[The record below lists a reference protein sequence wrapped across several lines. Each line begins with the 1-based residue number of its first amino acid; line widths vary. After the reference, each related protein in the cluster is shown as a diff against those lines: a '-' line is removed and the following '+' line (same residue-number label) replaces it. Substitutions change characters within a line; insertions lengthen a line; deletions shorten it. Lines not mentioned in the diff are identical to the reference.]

1 MLNLNGV
8 ILSSLLL
15 RFTLLNTPTNAQAVE
30 VDSSL
35 GCAFFYFRLVFV
47 TFFLIIWRMLYLC
60 TRFLMMLS

>member
-35 GCAFFYFRLVFV
+35 GRKATCSGCLKG
-47 TFFLIIWRMLYLC
+47 
-60 TRFLMMLS
+60 